1 MTYRMTI
8 DYNDEILL
16 SVAMR
21 REEFEREARFLLAAK
36 LYELGKLSSG
46 QAATMCGMQRVEFL
60 SSLSRVG
67 VAMSNLGEEDAA
79 DELRFGLQK

>member
-1 MTYRMTI
+1 MYKLTI
-8 DYNDEILL
+8 DYNDDVLL

-21 REEFEREARFLLAAK
+21 REKFEKEARFLLAAK

-46 QAATMCGMQRVEFL
+46 QAATMCGMQRVAFL

-67 VAMSNLGEEDAA
+67 VAMSNLSEEDAN

>member
-1 MTYRMTI
+1 MTYQMTI
-8 DYNDEILL
+8 DYSDEVLL

-46 QAATMCGMQRVEFL
+46 QAAVMCGMQRVEFL

-67 VAMSNLGEEDAA
+67 VAMSNLTEEDAI
-79 DELRFGLQK
+79 DELRFGLKK